1 MNKIEL
7 IINLVRELKLRG
19 INVIL
24 KINNQTV
31 ESKYINDNE
40 LCELV
45 NNYEIQS
52 IYVETLHGKKLI
64 KTLSFAYS
72 FDNNSLLI
80 IYKNGRV
87 KLIELYN

>member
-19 INVIL
+19 INVLL

-64 KTLSFAYS
+64 KTLYFTYS